1 LTICFTFFFCDP
13 RATPAARFALGAA
26 FLRAARFNA
35 LRSSVD
41 AAFFVFIV

>member
-1 LTICFTFFFCDP
+1 L
-13 RATPAARFALGAA
+13 ALGAA
-26 FLRAARFNA
+26 FLRAARFSA